1 MTGRVLVIEDDAS
14 LARSIVDGLS
24 DEGFTVAHAGDG
36 DAAQH
41 ALRDGEWDLVILDWW
56 LPGPDGLTVLKEHRH
71 ERGTTPVLFLTA
83 RDAVSDRVRGLDAG
97 ADDYLCK
104 PFAFDEL
111 LARAA
116 PSSAAGGRSRS
127 RRFPTVTCTSTWWR
141 KKPNAPAI
149 PWT

>member
-36 DAAQH
+36 NAAQL

-56 LPGPDGLTVLKEHRH
+56 LPGADGLAVLKGHRR
-71 ERGTTPVLFLTA
+71 ESGTTPVIFLTA

-104 PFAFDEL
+104 PFAFEEL

-116 PSSAAGGRSRS
+116 P
-127 RRFPTVTCTSTWWR
+127 
-141 KKPNAPAI
+141 
-149 PWT
+149 